1 MMTKTAK
8 IVFLGL
14 LFCLPFSLMAQ
25 TATLV
30 GDWKTQIPDDTGK
43 LMPVKLSMKSDGTF
57 TVDFGVDG
65 TSDITGKYTIEGEQI
80 TIVEVTGS
88 CPDKKGIYKI
98 VVTATTFNMNRV
110 SDECETRGGPEGKM
124 AFTKM

>member
-43 LMPVKLSMKSDGTF
+43 LMPVKLTMKSDGTF
-57 TVDFGVDG
+57 TVDLGVDG